1 MSPPTG
7 RGPIRVTGLEL
18 GRRPARMTA
27 VRALVATAMPRQP
40 STRPATAP
48 QPGLSSPTRWS
59 GTTAATRKPVGTSTT
74 TEASTRPKAHAL
86 GMQAVTDVAD
96 HGRLP
101 VQARLTGRSDPVV
114 YPCAAREVAM
124 ATQVMTVTDART
136 TDRARGRVMALLTV
150 MAPRL
155 ATAHRAG
162 RPELTARTS
171 VAGRLDQTACRPLL
185 VALVREGP

>member
-27 VRALVATAMPRQP
+27 VRALVATAMRRQP

-48 QPGLSSPTRWS
+48 QEGLSSPTRWS
-59 GTTAATRKPVGTSTT
+59 GTRAATSQPVGTSTT
-74 TEASTRPKAHAL
+74 TDASTRPKAHAL
-86 GMQAVTDVAD
+86 GMRAVTDVAD
-96 HGRLP
+96 HGRPP

-114 YPCAAREVAM
+114 CPCATRGVAM

-171 VAGRLDQTACRPLL
+171 VARRLDQTACRPLL

>member
-1 MSPPTG
+1 
-7 RGPIRVTGLEL
+7 
-18 GRRPARMTA
+18 MTA
-27 VRALVATAMPRQP
+27 VRVLVATAMPRQP

-48 QPGLSSPTRWS
+48 QAGLPSPTRWS
-59 GTTAATRKPVGTSTT
+59 VTTAATSQPVGTSTMIET
-74 TEASTRPKAHAL
+74 STRPKGHAL
-86 GMQAVTDVAD
+86 GMRAVTDVTD

-101 VQARLTGRSDPVV
+101 VQAHLTGLSDPVV
-114 YPCAAREVAM
+114 CPCATRGVAM
-124 ATQVMTVTDART
+124 ATQVMTVIDAQT

-162 RPELTARTS
+162 RPDLTARTS